1 MNKRIGFAIFLS
13 VALFVG
19 VGFKAVSSIKTMS
32 AAYIYGYPL
41 LIMNE
46 TKKTMLLNGL
56 AENQLNHISQFP
68 DHTFRNVVRPNVD
81 TLYTIAWL
89 NLKDEPQ
96 VLSVPDT
103 DGRYYVSPFMDA
115 WTNVFAEVGKRT
127 TGTEAGEYALL
138 GPDWQ
143 GEIPEGLR
151 TIKAPTNMVWM
162 IQRIQTNGKED
173 IPAVAN
179 LQQKFS
185 LVSLSQ
191 WKQGIPAES
200 KIDTISKSGSQTNPY
215 EIIDEMSAAVL
226 FNTLA
231 TLMNEQSPS
240 SHDQEALKTLQSIG
254 ISPGNYDPSTHGWF
268 GRMLADIAID
278 ITHKKIKERLD
289 EGFGL
294 ENSWAIRRQ
303 GLGRYDTNYE
313 VRTGV
318 AIIGLGA
325 LPPEEAVYPNTSLDS
340 ELMPLSGKNSYTI
353 KFTADTAPPVNA
365 FWSLTMYDEHGF
377 LVDNPIARYA
387 IGDRDALH
395 YNANGSLEIVIQN
408 EQPKENKVNWL
419 PSPRG
424 DFALTLRLYLP
435 KQSVLTGQ
443 WPLPSVIKH

>member
-1 MNKRIGFAIFLS
+1 MNKRTRFLIVVS
-13 VALFVG
+13 LALFVG
-19 VGFKAVSSIKTMS
+19 VGFKTVNTIKTIS

-46 TKKTMLLNGL
+46 TRNTMLQNGL
-56 AENQLNHISQFP
+56 LENQLNHNAQFP

-89 NLKDEPQ
+89 NLKNEPQ

-127 TGTEAGEYALL
+127 TGTKAGEYALL

-143 GEIPEGLR
+143 GDIPDGL
-151 TIKAPTNMVWM
+151 TVIQAPTNMVWM
-162 IQRIQTNGKED
+162 IQRIQTNGEED
-173 IPAVAN
+173 IPAVAK
-179 LQQKFS
+179 LQLEFS
-185 LVSLSQ
+185 LASLSQ
-191 WKQGIPAES
+191 WEKGIAVEP
-200 KIDTISKSGSQTNPY
+200 KIDTISKSGSKTNPY
-215 EIIDEMSAAVL
+215 KIIDNMSADAI

-231 TLMNEQSPS
+231 ALMGEQYPLSN
-240 SHDQEALKTLQSIG
+240 DQEALRRLKSIG
-254 ISPGNYDPSTHGWF
+254 ITPGNYDTSVHGWF
-268 GRMLADIAID
+268 GHTLADLAID
-278 ITHKKIKERLD
+278 ITHKKITERLD
-289 EGFGL
+289 KGFGL

-340 ELMPLSGKNSYTI
+340 EQMPLSGKNRYTI
-353 KFTADTAPPVNA
+353 KFTPETAPPVNA

-377 LVDNPIARYA
+377 LVDNPLHRYA
-387 IGDRDALH
+387 IGDRDTLH
-395 YNANGSLEIVIQN
+395 YSTDGSLEILIQN
-408 EQPKENKVNWL
+408 DQPKDNNVNWL
-419 PSPRG
+419 PSPTG
-424 DFALTLRLYLP
+424 NFALTMRLYLP
-435 KQSVLTGQ
+435 KKSVLNGD
-443 WPLPSVIKH
+443 WPLPSVLKH

>member
-1 MNKRIGFAIFLS
+1 MNKNITIAIFLT
-13 VALFVG
+13 VALGVG
-19 VGFKAVSSIKTMS
+19 VGFKAVSSIKTMA

-46 TKKTMLLNGL
+46 TKKTMLFNGL
-56 AENQLNHISQFP
+56 AENQLNHISYFP

-89 NLKDEPQ
+89 NLADEPQ

-127 TGTEAGEYALL
+127 TGTKAGEYALL

-143 GEIPEGLR
+143 GDIPDGLEV
-151 TIKAPTNMVWM
+151 IQSPTNMVWM

-173 IPAVAN
+173 IPAVAK
-179 LQQKFS
+179 LQQGFS
-185 LVSLSQ
+185 LASLNQ
-191 WKQGIPAES
+191 WKQGIVAES
-200 KIDTISKSGSQTNPY
+200 KVESVSKSGSTTNPY
-215 EIIDEMSAAVL
+215 KIIDDLNAADL
-226 FNTLA
+226 FKTLA
-231 TLMNEQSPS
+231 TLMNEQSPL
-240 SHDQEALKTLQSIG
+240 SHDQEALKTLKSIG
-254 ISPGNYDPSTHGWF
+254 ITPGNYDASAHGWF
-268 GRMLADIAID
+268 GRMLADLAID

-303 GLGRYDTNYE
+303 GLGRYDANYE

-365 FWSLTMYDEHGF
+365 FWSLTMYDDQGF
-377 LVDNPIARYA
+377 LVDNPIHRYA

-395 YNANGSLEIVIQN
+395 YKADGTLEILIQN
-408 EQPKENKVNWL
+408 EQPKQNKVNWL
-419 PSPRG
+419 PSPVG
-424 DFALTLRLYLP
+424 EFALTMRLYLP
-435 KQSVLTGQ
+435 KKSVLNGQ
-443 WPLPSVIKH
+443 WPLPSVLKH